1 MRVFVGLGEGLG
13 NVLMGVPVIDS
24 LEAAGHE
31 VTLGLRTTPPGMGAD
46 LGLLIARGRKVCLMV
61 DEAWPA
67 EPFDA
72 ACLTWWWLSRGGEM
86 PPARDTFLGPAMRDD
101 VPEILQNLDT
111 VTDLVPEALRTSS
124 VSIHH
129 VLSAIDGEGP
139 VIAIHPG
146 CKPAWRD
153 RKLYP
158 RWAEVVTHLKRMGAA
173 VVVVGGADDADIFC
187 GEPHED
193 LREQGASLETTA
205 AVLASCDAVLSGDSG
220 VHHMAVAL
228 GLPAV
233 AVFGATSHVKAHH
246 PSPRGPKP
254 VVLGPFP
261 DAQALARVHPQ
272 VIARAAL
279 RAASSSISA

>member
-31 VTLGLRTTPPGMGAD
+31 VALGLRTTPPGMGAD

-61 DEAWPA
+61 DEEWPA

-86 PPARDTFLGPAMRDD
+86 PPSRNTFLGPAMRDD

-124 VSIHH
+124 VSIHAA
-129 VLSAIDGEGP
+129 LSARDGNGP
-139 VIAIHPG
+139 IIAIHPG

-153 RKLYP
+153 RKMYP
-158 RWAEVVTHLKRMGAA
+158 RWAEVVTHLKRLKAC
-173 VVVVGGADDADIFC
+173 VVVVGSAADADIFC

-193 LREQGASLETTA
+193 LREQDPSLEQTA

-220 VHHMAVAL
+220 VHHLAVAL
-228 GLPAV
+228 GLPTV

-246 PSPRGPKP
+246 PSPCGPKP

-279 RAASSSISA
+279 RAASSRIST